1 MVVILLKKYIVLGYA
16 CVCMGSRSW
25 ILLSVVIIVSLF
37 GFFYLTQSPEDEARE
52 NLEWLEVGVE
62 ATYVQIAILS
72 PGVLDG
78 YQATIKWR
86 IADVGLESFSVEYTD
101 ERGTGLTTVELDGV
115 GNPYVCLLQIMPGES
130 ENFRAVEKTILFE
143 NFGVLRVYDT
153 ILETETT
160 FWSGIYEADTGIL
173 LELDVRGKEV
183 YEDGDVMGLFTQ
195 LQSINVEFDTN

>member
-1 MVVILLKKYIVLGYA
+1 
-16 CVCMGSRSW
+16 MGSRSW

-52 NLEWLEVGVE
+52 NLRWLEVGVE

-195 LQSINVEFDTN
+195 LQSINVGFNTN

>member
-1 MVVILLKKYIVLGYA
+1 MSV
-16 CVCMGSRSW
+16 GSRSW

-37 GFFYLTQSPEDEARE
+37 GFFYFSQSLEDESQE
-52 NLEWLEVGVE
+52 NLEWLKVGVE
-62 ATYVQIAILS
+62 ATYIQIAIIS
-72 PGVLDG
+72 PGILDS

-86 IADVGLESFSVEYTD
+86 ISDISLESFSVEYTD

-153 ILETETT
+153 ILETETAV
-160 FWSGIYEADTGIL
+160 WYGIYEADTGIL
-173 LELDVRGKEV
+173 LELDVRSKEM
-183 YEDGDVMGLFTQ
+183 YDDGDVMGLFTQ
-195 LQSINVEFDTN
+195 LQNINFEFNTN